1 MNKIKSFFNKCV
13 LSYNLKLG
21 IDDDFYRDSDEDKD
35 YDIYIDFDLK
45 LFFLKLVHIK
55 EIGEFKNEGR
65 IITFLDGKITL
76 WRFLVVHF
84 LSLFLVNLAYKL
96 VGYSLSEFST
106 ALLYSIVFLAIMLK
120 DIFTNMINNL
130 INTKSS
136 ENI

>member
-1 MNKIKSFFNKCV
+1 MNKIKSFFNKSI

-21 IDDDFYRDSDEDKD
+21 IDDDFYRDSDESKD

>member
-1 MNKIKSFFNKCV
+1 MNKIKSFFNKSV

-21 IDDDFYRDSDEDKD
+21 IDDDFYRDSDESKD

-106 ALLYSIVFLAIMLK
+106 TLLYSIVFLAIMLK